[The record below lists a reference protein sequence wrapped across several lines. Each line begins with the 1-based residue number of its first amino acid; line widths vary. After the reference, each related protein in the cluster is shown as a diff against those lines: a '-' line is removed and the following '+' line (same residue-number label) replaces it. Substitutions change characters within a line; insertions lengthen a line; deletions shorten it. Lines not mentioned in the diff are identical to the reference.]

1 MSKALTNDKV
11 SHKELTITLDEAGNY
26 RRLKVNIRMV
36 KNQRSR
42 RTTDNLIKD
51 GEEVGNNE
59 IIKPNERIKS

>member
-1 MSKALTNDKV
+1 
-11 SHKELTITLDEAGNY
+11 
-26 RRLKVNIRMV
+26 MV